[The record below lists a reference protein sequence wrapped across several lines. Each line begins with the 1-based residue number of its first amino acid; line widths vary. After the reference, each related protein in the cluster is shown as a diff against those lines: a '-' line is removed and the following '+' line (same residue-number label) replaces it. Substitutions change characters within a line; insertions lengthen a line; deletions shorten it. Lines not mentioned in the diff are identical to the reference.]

1 MTHFHELC
9 YRNCVLRYVGAIL
22 KLIKLDFR
30 GLKGQFDVK
39 KVNLRGIIAKIG
51 HRSVVDANIGL
62 K

>member
-9 YRNCVLRYVGAIL
+9 HGNCVLRYIGAIL
-22 KLIKLDFR
+22 KLIKFNFR

-39 KVNLRGIIAKIG
+39 KVNLRGIIAKICY
-51 HRSVVDANIGL
+51 RSVVDVNIGL